1 MIKTVYKI
9 KVEGANRFVG
19 FRPTAAKDRFE
30 IIVIYLDKVNQ
41 KWYCYVLSFFDLK
54 DGKMEPLED
63 TALLEQEP
71 VSVLDAYNMVVSWI
85 KDHQEIIGWDCS
97 WYEKGAYEEELK
109 KEPQV
114 KGMKNDGTA
123 DLYEKGEGNKV
134 QYNFPKLLSDCLFES
149 GVDPDSF
156 SVIYRGSGRTGDPMN
171 TGIFSI
177 SFSWENG
184 VYLIQ

>member
-1 MIKTVYKI
+1 MPFRRKNNENWDKEVFKS
-9 KVEGANRFVG
+9 VG
-19 FRPTAAKDRFE
+19 
-30 IIVIYLDKVNQ
+30 N
-41 KWYCYVLSFFDLK
+41 
-54 DGKMEPLED
+54 
-63 TALLEQEP
+63 
-71 VSVLDAYNMVVSWI
+71 SVLKLLKGI
-85 KDHQEIIGWDCS
+85 CS
-97 WYEKGAYEEELK
+97 GGKTLIVTWKS
-109 KEPQV
+109 V
-114 KGMKNDGTA
+114 DIFKGMKNDGTA